1 MKKIAKWIAIC
12 MVAIMALFAFGC
24 DNGSSDSTPPTMMIS
39 SGAIL
44 LEEIPTTVIMLEVI
58 LTKMV
63 LTKMILTK
71 MILSIMVCLSWISTT
86 W

>member
-44 LEEIPTTVIMLEVI
+44 LEEIPTTVILLEV
-58 LTKMV
+58 
-63 LTKMILTK
+63 ILTK